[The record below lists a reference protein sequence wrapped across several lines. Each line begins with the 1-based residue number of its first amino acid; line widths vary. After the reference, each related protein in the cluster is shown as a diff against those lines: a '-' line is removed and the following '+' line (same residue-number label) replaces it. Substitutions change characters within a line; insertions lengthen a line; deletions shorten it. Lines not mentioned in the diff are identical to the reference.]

1 MDYVGYAKSKV
12 TNCSECGDA
21 LDTRDFVDPSRT
33 NTKYSRLESKQC
45 NGCMRYIGVL
55 SNYQT
60 VCPCGCDVYG
70 SDYIRIQKAERHMK
84 ERKEYITARFH
95 DVEIQ
100 DRYRQQ
106 ALKIDR
112 DEISKNKYKNKLLLL

>member
-1 MDYVGYAKSKV
+1 
-12 TNCSECGDA
+12 
-21 LDTRDFVDPSRT
+21 
-33 NTKYSRLESKQC
+33 
-45 NGCMRYIGVL
+45 
-55 SNYQT
+55 
-60 VCPCGCDVYG
+60 
-70 SDYIRIQKAERHMK
+70 MK